1 MLLVMVSRV
10 AFHGFPSCCRGVA
23 VHGFATV
30 VYRAV
35 SFTISVRGSSCNTL
49 LFCPFLS
56 SFPSPS
62 IVFLGIPN
70 IGDTKKHIEKLSIE
84 NGLKRYSF
92 T

>member
-10 AFHGFPSCCRGVA
+10 AFHGFANCCTGRGVA
-23 VHGFATV
+23 VHGLATV

-70 IGDTKKHIEKLSIE
+70 VGDTKNI
-84 NGLKRYSF
+84 
-92 T
+92 

>member
-23 VHGFATV
+23 VHGLATV
-30 VYRAV
+30 VYRAE
-35 SFTISVRGSSCNTL
+35 SFTISVRGSSCNKL
-49 LFCPFLS
+49 LCCPFLS

-62 IVFLGIPN
+62 TLQYFLA
-70 IGDTKKHIEKLSIE
+70 GDTKKYIEKKNRE
-84 NGLKRYSF
+84 NALTRYSF